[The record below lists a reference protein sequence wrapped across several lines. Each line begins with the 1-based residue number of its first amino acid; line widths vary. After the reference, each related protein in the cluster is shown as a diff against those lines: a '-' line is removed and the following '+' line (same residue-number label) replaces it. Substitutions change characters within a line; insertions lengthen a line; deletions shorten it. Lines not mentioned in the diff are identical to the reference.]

1 MSAESVYE
9 ALLDTIADQSSLD
22 DGLSMFELIGAVRLI
37 EAGLLAEALE
47 GDEDEDEDE
56 DAEEVEAE

>member
-22 DGLSMFELIGAVRLI
+22 DELSMFELIGAVRLV
-37 EAGLLAEALE
+37 EAGLLAEAMAD
-47 GDEDEDEDE
+47 DEN
-56 DAEEVEAE
+56 EEEAEAE

>member
-22 DGLSMFELIGAVRLI
+22 DGLSMFELIGAVRLV

-47 GDEDEDEDE
+47 GDEDEDEVDG
-56 DAEEVEAE
+56 EEVEAE

>member
-22 DGLSMFELIGAVRLI
+22 DELSMFELIGAVRLV
-37 EAGLLAEALE
+37 EAGLLAEAMAD
-47 GDEDEDEDE
+47 DEDEEA
-56 DAEEVEAE
+56 DAE

>member
-22 DGLSMFELIGAVRLI
+22 DGLTMFELIGAVRLV
-37 EAGLLAEALE
+37 EAGLLAEAMADDD
-47 GDEDEDEDE
+47 DEEEA
-56 DAEEVEAE
+56 DAE